1 MFLFDIALI
10 LTLIL
15 SVLYP
20 IILIFGIIISWRKS
34 FKEGVICFIL
44 IKLFIKGSF
53 CSIRPYNDLPRSGAR
68 IEQKWTVQQSIFVG
82 LKSLKQQNS
91 LIRKGYFDNQ
101 IE

>member
-1 MFLFDIALI
+1 MLGGICMFLFDIALI

-44 IKLFIKGSF
+44 ILCHNVVVFFYDKTFLEYYPTYTDAVLQV
-53 CSIRPYNDLPRSGAR
+53 SITLA
-68 IEQKWTVQQSIFVG
+68 ISI
-82 LKSLKQQNS
+82 
-91 LIRKGYFDNQ
+91 LILGIYRRWK
-101 IE
+101 